1 MHTWRGIVH
10 DKRKISRYPPYTPP
24 ISMFVR
30 HPQRSDLIVRY
41 CHSKTTTYYAM
52 FVAYLRQLT
61 KNREKYNLREE
72 TLTILCIFYLVANV
86 LMENVI
92 LKYYKKLISR
102 KNYRFHKKIEFLLH
116 LLRRI
121 YNM

>member
-1 MHTWRGIVH
+1 MTNEKYRGT
-10 DKRKISRYPPYTPP
+10 SLYTPP

-86 LMENVI
+86 LKENVI
-92 LKYYKKLISR
+92 LKYYKKKLISR
-102 KNYRFHKKIEFLLH
+102 KNYRFHKKMNVYCTFCEGFIIVFSYM
-116 LLRRI
+116 RTG
-121 YNM
+121 

>member
-1 MHTWRGIVH
+1 
-10 DKRKISRYPPYTPP
+10 
-24 ISMFVR
+24 MFVR

-86 LMENVI
+86 LKENVI
-92 LKYYKKLISR
+92 LKYYKKVDLTKKLSISQNK
-102 KNYRFHKKIEFLLH
+102 KNLLH
-116 LLRRI
+116 LLRRF
-121 YNM
+121 YNRIFLKENWLENNP